1 MIFENKKG
9 KTILTKPLGSENFS
23 FSYENLN
30 DYIKEVIIE
39 KVSPD
44 GIETI
49 EDYVIKEDKVEFHLN
64 GKKFLSVMSIALHQ
78 DAHIV
83 GFLLSEAVIN
93 DYSDIE
99 SITISKD
106 GLKVEVIANV
116 SPEGYE
122 NLFKEKTL
130 TSGCCVGV
138 TGNAEKI
145 FDCAFINSDYS
156 VKAKDI
162 LENMREFN
170 RPSELFDNTG
180 CVHKAELV
188 LEDGTIFIAEDIG
201 RHNAIDK
208 VIGLASINKKDVKKS
223 VLYASGRLSME
234 MVVKC
239 VMHKIPIVVSK
250 AAVTFQGIKSANEH
264 GVTLIGFARNNKM
277 NIYTHSGR
285 VIV

>member
-1 MIFENKKG
+1 M
-9 KTILTKPLGSENFS
+9 TSLVRSENFS
-23 FSYENLN
+23 LFHDNLD
-30 DYIKEVIIE
+30 DYTKEIIIE
-39 KVSPD
+39 KFYED
-44 GIETI
+44 GIEVA
-49 EDYVIKEDKVEFHLN
+49 EDYVIKEDKIEFFLN
-64 GKKFLSVMSIALHQ
+64 GKRFLSVMSIAQHQ
-78 DAHIV
+78 DAHLV

-93 DYSDIE
+93 NFSDIE
-99 SITISKD
+99 SIIVSED

-116 SPEGYE
+116 SDEGYA

-130 TSGCCVGV
+130 TSGCCIGV
-138 TGNAEKI
+138 TGNAEKV
-145 FDCAFINSDYS
+145 FDCAFINTDYK

-162 LENMREFN
+162 LSNMKLFN
-170 RPSELFDNTG
+170 NSSKLFDNTG

-208 VIGLASINKKDVKKS
+208 VIGLASMNKKDVKKS
-223 VLYASGRLSME
+223 VLYATGRLSME

-264 GVTLIGFARNNKM
+264 GVTLVGFARGNKM
-277 NIYTHSGR
+277 NVYTHSGR
-285 VIV
+285 INV

>member
-1 MIFENKKG
+1 M
-9 KTILTKPLGSENFS
+9 TSLVRSENFS
-23 FSYENLN
+23 LFHDNLD
-30 DYIKEVIIE
+30 DYTKEIIIE
-39 KVSPD
+39 KFYED
-44 GIETI
+44 GIEVA
-49 EDYVIKEDKVEFHLN
+49 EDYVIKEDKIEFFLN
-64 GKKFLSVMSIALHQ
+64 GKRFLSVMSIAQHQ
-78 DAHIV
+78 DAHLV

-93 DYSDIE
+93 NFSDIE
-99 SITISKD
+99 SIIVSED

-116 SPEGYE
+116 SDEGYS

-130 TSGCCVGV
+130 TSGCCIGV
-138 TGNAEKI
+138 TGNAEKV
-145 FDCAFINSDYS
+145 FDCAFINTDYK

-162 LENMREFN
+162 LSNMKLFN
-170 RPSELFDNTG
+170 NSSKLFDNTG

-208 VIGLASINKKDVKKS
+208 VIGLASMNKKDVKKS
-223 VLYASGRLSME
+223 VLYATGRLSME

-264 GVTLIGFARNNKM
+264 GVTLVGFARGSKM
-277 NIYTHSGR
+277 NVYTHSGR
-285 VIV
+285 INV

>member
-1 MIFENKKG
+1 M
-9 KTILTKPLGSENFS
+9 TSPVRSENFS
-23 FSYENLN
+23 LFHDNLD
-30 DYIKEVIIE
+30 DYTREIIIE
-39 KVSPD
+39 KFYED
-44 GIETI
+44 GIEVA
-49 EDYVIKEDKVEFHLN
+49 EDYVIKEDKIEFFLN
-64 GKKFLSVMSIALHQ
+64 GKRFLSVMSIAQHQ
-78 DAHIV
+78 DAHLV

-93 DYSDIE
+93 NFSDIE
-99 SITISKD
+99 SIIVSED

-116 SPEGYE
+116 SDEGYA

-130 TSGCCVGV
+130 TSGCCIGV
-138 TGNAEKI
+138 TGNAEKV
-145 FDCAFINSDYS
+145 FDCAFINTDYK

-162 LENMREFN
+162 LSNMKLFN
-170 RPSELFDNTG
+170 NSSKLFDNTG

-208 VIGLASINKKDVKKS
+208 VIGLASINKKEVKRS
-223 VLYASGRLSME
+223 VLYATGRLSME

-264 GVTLIGFARNNKM
+264 GVTLVGFARGSKM
-277 NIYTHSGR
+277 NVYTHSGR
-285 VIV
+285 INV

>member
-1 MIFENKKG
+1 MTEALKSEDLALLHDN
-9 KTILTKPLGSENFS
+9 LDDYTKE
-23 FSYENLN
+23 
-30 DYIKEVIIE
+30 IIIE
-39 KVSPD
+39 KFYED
-44 GIETI
+44 KIETL
-49 EDYVIKEDKVEFHLN
+49 EDFVIKEDKIEFFLN

-93 DYSDIE
+93 DFSDIQ
-99 SITISKD
+99 SINISED

-116 SPEGYE
+116 SDEGYA

-130 TSGCCVGV
+130 TSGCCIGV
-138 TGNAEKI
+138 TGNAEKV
-145 FDCAFINSDYS
+145 FDCAFINSDYKIKS
-156 VKAKDI
+156 KDI
-162 LENMREFN
+162 LANMRLFN
-170 RPSELFDNTG
+170 NSSKLFDNTG

-188 LEDGTIFIAEDIG
+188 LEDGTIYVAEDIG
-201 RHNAIDK
+201 RHNASDK
-208 VIGLASINKKDVKKS
+208 VIGLASIDKKDVKRS
-223 VLYASGRLSME
+223 VLYATGRLSME

-264 GVTLIGFARNNKM
+264 GITLIGFARGTKM
-277 NIYTHSGR
+277 NVYTHSGR